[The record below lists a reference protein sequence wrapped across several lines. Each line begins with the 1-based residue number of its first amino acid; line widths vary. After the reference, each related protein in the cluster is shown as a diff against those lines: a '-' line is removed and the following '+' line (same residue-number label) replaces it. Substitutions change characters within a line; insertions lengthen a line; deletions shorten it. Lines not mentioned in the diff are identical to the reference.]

1 MAFDGYFIQKM
12 IEEIKP
18 QLLNKRLDRINQN
31 DDFISFVF
39 GKSSLVITINGAS
52 GLFYINNEIISGGD
66 SKFLTTLR
74 KHIGNFKLTNIR
86 QYEMD
91 RIIYFTFEGIDLI
104 KGLVKKEL
112 ILEAFGR
119 NFNIILT
126 EDNRIIEAYNTKHN
140 LNGDMV
146 MQGDPY
152 EVDLASKV
160 ILKYEGLNLL
170 TTQEIVNKFQ
180 GVSPLLASHLQ
191 TNHISLD
198 KIDVVPTKNLTNN
211 QFYWFNLFNDDNV
224 EKYNSLSELLQSLRG
239 VKKLNK
245 NPYNKYLRNEITKT
259 IRKIDNLENDLKTN
273 LSNIKLK
280 NIADSIYSSGLDL
293 SSYCSSFLDQALDI
307 NLTLNENA
315 QKFYDIYKKANA
327 SISHIEH
334 ELKKA
339 HQLLESLKSLQIRLE
354 NLDIEDEEEFSINLS
369 KYGFQLKKIQRP
381 RSSEQKVM
389 TINYLGATIYVGR
402 NSRQNEY
409 IVTKI
414 AKNDDMW
421 LHVKGGAGS
430 HVIIKGVV
438 NPLIIEKA
446 AQYAAFH
453 SVYKHSN
460 DIPVDYTLVRYV
472 TKVRKSKTFKTT
484 YTNQKTIFIKAID
497 QETLTNH

>member
-1 MAFDGYFIQKM
+1 MAFDGYFIRKM

-39 GKSSLVITINGAS
+39 GKTPLVITISGAS

-74 KHIGNFKLTNIR
+74 KQIGNYKLTYIK
-86 QYEMD
+86 QHEMD
-91 RIIYFTFEGIDLI
+91 RVVYFTFEGIDLI
-104 KGLVKKEL
+104 KGLVKKQL
-112 ILEAFGR
+112 VLEAFGR

-126 EDNRIIEAYNTKHN
+126 EDNRIIEAYTTKHS
-140 LNGDMV
+140 LDGDMV

-152 EVDLASKV
+152 EVDLANKV
-160 ILKYEGLNLL
+160 ILEYEGLNLL
-170 TTQEIVNKFQ
+170 TTKEIVDKYQ
-180 GVSPLLASHLQ
+180 GVSTLLASHLQ
-191 TNHISLD
+191 TNNISLD
-198 KIDVVPTKNLTNN
+198 KIDVVPTKNLGNN
-211 QFYWFNLFNDDNV
+211 QFYWFDLFNDDNV

-354 NLDIEDEEEFSINLS
+354 NLDIEDEEEFAINLS
-369 KYGFQLKKIQRP
+369 KYGFQLKKRQRP

-438 NPLIIEKA
+438 NPVIIEKA